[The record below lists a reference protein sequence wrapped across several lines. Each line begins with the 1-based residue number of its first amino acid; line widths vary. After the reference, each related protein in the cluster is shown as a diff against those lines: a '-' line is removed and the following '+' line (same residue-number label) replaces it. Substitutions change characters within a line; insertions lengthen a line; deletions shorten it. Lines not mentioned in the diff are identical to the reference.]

1 MSESEKLA
9 TREIVDELLKNDIIQ
24 ESNSPYASPV
34 LLVDKPSGEKRMC
47 VDYRS
52 LNKITVKEK
61 YPMPIVEDLID
72 KLKGC
77 KYYTSLDLK
86 SGYYQINVHKDSI
99 AKTAFITPDGHYEF
113 RRMPF
118 GLCNGPSVF
127 QRLMNTVLA
136 TAVPRSNG
144 QVERYNRTILD
155 SLRTMGASTDNNKW
169 DIHIPRIQ
177 QGINSTINKTTA
189 AIPSEVFF
197 GYRLQTDADK
207 LMNEDIQQPID
218 MTSLRNSVSS
228 RIQDNAEKQKQAFD
242 SKRKPAR
249 TYDMNDLVVIK
260 IPSQSNEGQSTKLLP
275 VFKGP
280 FQVTEVLGHDRYKV
294 KDMRGAERT
303 KKRYEGT
310 TCAEN
315 MKPWIR
321 LEDLN
326 ENNLDMA

>member
-127 QRLMNTVLA
+127 QRLMNTVL
-136 TAVPRSNG
+136 
-144 QVERYNRTILD
+144 
-155 SLRTMGASTDNNKW
+155 DNNKW